1 METNKSTFIQEARK
15 QQIIDATIRTLSD
28 IGYVKSSLAQIAK
41 RASISTALISYHFA
55 DRQDLIE
62 QSLQALIEQSAT
74 YILTKTYA
82 ADEPASQLAK
92 FIEASIAYQATH
104 PEENMALLEII
115 FNARTADDIPFYKLP
130 DDGED
135 PLLKAL
141 SNILTKGKEQGK
153 FTITS
158 VHVMAKVIQG
168 AIGEYMLIGGPLP
181 REVEQYS
188 AEVINIIWSAMKVE
202 ETNNA

>member
-62 QSLQALIEQSAT
+62 QSLQALIDQSAT

-82 ADEPASQLAK
+82 ADEPASQLAN
-92 FIEASIAYQATH
+92 FIAASIAYQATH
-104 PEENMALLEII
+104 PEENIALLEII
-115 FNARTADDIPFYKLP
+115 FNARTANDIPFYKLP
-130 DDGED
+130 VDGDD

-141 SNILTKGKEQGK
+141 INILTNGKEHGK

-168 AIGEYMLIGGPLP
+168 AIGEYMLIGGPLSI
-181 REVEQYS
+181 EVEQYS
-188 AEVINIIWSAMKVE
+188 AEVINIIWTAMKVE

>member
-82 ADEPASQLAK
+82 EDEPASQLAK

-104 PEENMALLEII
+104 PEENIALLEII

-158 VHVMAKVIQG
+158 VYVMAKVIQG
-168 AIGEYMLIGGPLP
+168 AIGEYMLIGGPLS

>member
-104 PEENMALLEII
+104 PEENIALLEII

-130 DDGED
+130 DEGED

-141 SNILTKGKEQGK
+141 SNILTKGMEQGE

-168 AIGEYMLIGGPLP
+168 AIGEYMLIGGPLS

>member
-104 PEENMALLEII
+104 PEENIALLEII
-115 FNARTADDIPFYKLP
+115 FNARTADDIPFYCQMK
-130 DDGED
+130 ER
-135 PLLKAL
+135 
-141 SNILTKGKEQGK
+141 ILC
-153 FTITS
+153 
-158 VHVMAKVIQG
+158 
-168 AIGEYMLIGGPLP
+168 
-181 REVEQYS
+181 
-188 AEVINIIWSAMKVE
+188 
-202 ETNNA
+202 

>member
-104 PEENMALLEII
+104 PEENIALLEII

-130 DDGED
+130 DEGED

-141 SNILTKGKEQGK
+141 SNILTKGKEQGE

-158 VHVMAKVIQG
+158 VHVMVKVIQG
-168 AIGEYMLIGGPLP
+168 AIGEYMLIGGPLS